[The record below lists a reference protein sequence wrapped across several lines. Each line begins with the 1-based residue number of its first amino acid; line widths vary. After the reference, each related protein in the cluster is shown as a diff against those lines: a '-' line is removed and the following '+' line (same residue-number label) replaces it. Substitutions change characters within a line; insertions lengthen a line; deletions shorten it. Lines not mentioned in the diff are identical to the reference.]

1 MPAIADRVVREKATK
16 GRARIRWGSVVEKVW
31 KDVGGTE
38 KRYYPQK
45 RWGVTRQKSKSE
57 DINNVERPALRS
69 KVKEAE
75 HLEIYWGLREE
86 IRMKTYLHGPMDYA
100 KTLKLRFRV
109 GDLDLP
115 ERRGIPV
122 VEGRKNK
129 THRCASVAKQ
139 QRVQLTRWENAKC
152 TTRNGVC

>member
-16 GRARIRWGSVVEKVW
+16 GRARIRWDSVVEKVW

-75 HLEIYWGLREE
+75 HLEIYGGLREE
-86 IRMKTYLHGPMDYA
+86 VGMTTYLHHGPMDYA
-100 KTLKLRFRV
+100 KTLELRFHV
-109 GDLDLP
+109 GDPNLP
-115 ERRGIPV
+115 
-122 VEGRKNK
+122 EGRKGY
-129 THRCASVAKQ
+129 TLYQ
-139 QRVQLTRWENAKC
+139 
-152 TTRNGVC
+152 